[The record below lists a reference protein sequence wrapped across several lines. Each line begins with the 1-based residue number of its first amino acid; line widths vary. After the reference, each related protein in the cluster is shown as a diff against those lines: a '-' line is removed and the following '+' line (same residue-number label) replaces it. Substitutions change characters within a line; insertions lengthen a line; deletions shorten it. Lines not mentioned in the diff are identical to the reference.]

1 MVAVPAVEK
10 DFAFLSCGTWSLLGT
25 ELDAPVISEKSAKLN
40 VSNETGYGAK
50 TSFLKNIIGLWLIQE
65 SRRQWIREGR
75 QYTFAEL
82 EDMARKAQPFRC
94 FIDVD
99 TPEFTPAGNIPE
111 RIKEYCKKTG
121 QYVPENDGEVMR
133 CIYESL
139 AMKYRTAVNELE
151 DCTNKKF
158 SKLYMVGGGTKDKF
172 LSELTA
178 DSLGIE
184 VSSGP
189 VEATSYGNIAIQL
202 IADGE
207 IRDIETARKIIAA
220 SEKLC
225 TFAPEN
231 TAEWNKYYKIYL
243 EKVK

>member
-1 MVAVPAVEK
+1 
-10 DFAFLSCGTWSLLGT
+10 
-25 ELDAPVISEKSAKLN
+25 
-40 VSNETGYGAK
+40 
-50 TSFLKNIIGLWLIQE
+50 
-65 SRRQWIREGR
+65 
-75 QYTFAEL
+75 
-82 EDMARKAQPFRC
+82 
-94 FIDVD
+94 
-99 TPEFTPAGNIPE
+99 
-111 RIKEYCKKTG
+111 
-121 QYVPENDGEVMR
+121 MR

-151 DCTNKKF
+151 DCTSKKF

-189 VEATSYGNIAIQL
+189 VEATSYGNIAIQF

>member
-1 MVAVPAVEK
+1 MIRSSP
-10 DFAFLSCGTWSLLGT
+10 TW
-25 ELDAPVISEKSAKLN
+25 K
-40 VSNETGYGAK
+40 
-50 TSFLKNIIGLWLIQE
+50 
-65 SRRQWIREGR
+65 SRR
-75 QYTFAEL
+75 TANPTV
-82 EDMARKAQPFRC
+82 ARRPS
-94 FIDVD
+94 
-99 TPEFTPAGNIPE
+99 
-111 RIKEYCKKTG
+111 TG
-121 QYVPENDGEVMR
+121 IQASG
-133 CIYESL
+133 
-139 AMKYRTAVNELE
+139 
-151 DCTNKKF
+151 
-158 SKLYMVGGGTKDKF
+158 
-172 LSELTA
+172 
-178 DSLGIE
+178 

>member
-1 MVAVPAVEK
+1 MPSLRIWREK
-10 DFAFLSCGTWSLLGT
+10 
-25 ELDAPVISEKSAKLN
+25 
-40 VSNETGYGAK
+40 
-50 TSFLKNIIGLWLIQE
+50 
-65 SRRQWIREGR
+65 
-75 QYTFAEL
+75 
-82 EDMARKAQPFRC
+82 PFRC

-99 TPEFTPAGNIPE
+99 APEFTPAGNIPE

-151 DCTNKKF
+151 DCTSKKF

>member
-1 MVAVPAVEK
+1 MHRNCLAVLCRFNRSV
-10 DFAFLSCGTWSLLGT
+10 C
-25 ELDAPVISEKSAKLN
+25 
-40 VSNETGYGAK
+40 
-50 TSFLKNIIGLWLIQE
+50 
-65 SRRQWIREGR
+65 
-75 QYTFAEL
+75 
-82 EDMARKAQPFRC
+82 
-94 FIDVD
+94 
-99 TPEFTPAGNIPE
+99 
-111 RIKEYCKKTG
+111 
-121 QYVPENDGEVMR
+121 
-133 CIYESL
+133 
-139 AMKYRTAVNELE
+139 
-151 DCTNKKF
+151 
-158 SKLYMVGGGTKDKF
+158 
-172 LSELTA
+172 
-178 DSLGIE
+178 GIE

>member
-1 MVAVPAVEK
+1 MCIR
-10 DFAFLSCGTWSLLGT
+10 DSSFAFCSSGTWSLFGVETDEPILS
-25 ELDAPVISEKSAKLN
+25 DAVRDAN
-40 VSNETGYGAK
+40 FSNEGTIQGG
-50 TSFLKNIIGLWLIQE
+50 FRPLKNIMGLWLIQE

-75 QYTFAEL
+75 QYSFAEL
-82 EDMARKAQPFRC
+82 EDMARKAEPFRC

-99 TPEFTPAGNIPE
+99 APEFTPAGNIPE

-121 QYVPENDGEVMR
+121 QYVPENDSEVMR

>member
-1 MVAVPAVEK
+1 
-10 DFAFLSCGTWSLLGT
+10 
-25 ELDAPVISEKSAKLN
+25 
-40 VSNETGYGAK
+40 
-50 TSFLKNIIGLWLIQE
+50 
-65 SRRQWIREGR
+65 
-75 QYTFAEL
+75 
-82 EDMARKAQPFRC
+82 
-94 FIDVD
+94 
-99 TPEFTPAGNIPE
+99 
-111 RIKEYCKKTG
+111 
-121 QYVPENDGEVMR
+121 MR

-158 SKLYMVGGGTKDKF
+158 SKLYMVGRTEQRINSCRN
-172 LSELTA
+172 LPQTRS
-178 DSLGIE
+178 SIE

-225 TFAPEN
+225 IFAPEN

>member
-1 MVAVPAVEK
+1 MHFGSRA
-10 DFAFLSCGTWSLLGT
+10 LTRCGIPCRQSG
-25 ELDAPVISEKSAKLN
+25 IS
-40 VSNETGYGAK
+40 
-50 TSFLKNIIGLWLIQE
+50 
-65 SRRQWIREGR
+65 
-75 QYTFAEL
+75 
-82 EDMARKAQPFRC
+82 RKIEPFRC

-99 TPEFTPAGNIPE
+99 APEFTPAGNIPE
-111 RIKEYCKKTG
+111 RIKEYCKETG

-139 AMKYRTAVNELE
+139 AMKYRTAVNDLE
-151 DCTNKKF
+151 DCTSKKF